1 MLTLDHVGIA
11 VEDLE
16 TSISLYED
24 LLGQPPSHR
33 EIVESQKVEVA
44 FFQTGATQIELI
56 ASTDPTSAIARFLER
71 KGPGMQHMAYKV
83 SSIEQAMQIMAEK
96 GYELIDR
103 TPRVGAQNK
112 LICFLHPRSTQ
123 GVLIELCQHQ
133 KEIG

>member
-16 TSISLYED
+16 TAISMYED
-24 LLGQPPSHR
+24 LLGQPPVHR
-33 EIVESQKVEVA
+33 EIVESQMVEVA

-56 ASTDPTSAIARFLER
+56 ASRDPSSAIARFLDR
-71 KGPGMQHMAYKV
+71 KGPGIHHMAYKV
-83 SSIEQAMQIMAEK
+83 PRIQIAMRYMVEK
-96 GYELIDR
+96 GYELIDQ
-103 TPRVGAQNK
+103 TPRLGAQNK

-133 KEIG
+133 KA